1 MTLSQTYNSL
11 CPPAKLYLVIQSV
24 AILLLFIQNLRDTHN
39 YTVGSYKI
47 PLGHHN
53 VYYFLVKIFV
63 LAAWTWILNKLCTK
77 HYEGVAWFLVLI
89 PFILFF
95 VGIGMVVVS
104 GLHKSKQIG
113 PQATN
118 YQPVYMQ
125 QAPPHTVLAGG
136 HTASCQCPKCA
147 PPPVIVGRGGAGQPP
162 VIVGGGGAGQPPQQ
176 QPVLYGREGPVTVN
190 YPVNSQQSSTAP
202 HQQYIV

>member
-24 AILLLFIQNLRDTHN
+24 AILLLFIQNLRDTHT
-39 YTVGSYKI
+39 YSVGSYKI

-63 LAAWTWILNKLCTK
+63 LATWTWLLNKLCSK

-104 GLHKSKQIG
+104 GLHKSNQLG

-118 YQPVYMQ
+118 YQPVYMSQ
-125 QAPPHTVLAGG
+125 QAPPQAPPHTVLAGG
-136 HTASCQCPKCA
+136 HTASCQCPKCP
-147 PPPVIVGRGGAGQPP
+147 PPPVIA
-162 VIVGGGGAGQPPQQ
+162 GGGGAGRPPGHQPATHC
-176 QPVLYGREGPVTVN
+176 LRAGRAGNPKLLCSTSRASN
-190 YPVNSQQSSTAP
+190 YPTAILCSINS
-202 HQQYIV
+202 